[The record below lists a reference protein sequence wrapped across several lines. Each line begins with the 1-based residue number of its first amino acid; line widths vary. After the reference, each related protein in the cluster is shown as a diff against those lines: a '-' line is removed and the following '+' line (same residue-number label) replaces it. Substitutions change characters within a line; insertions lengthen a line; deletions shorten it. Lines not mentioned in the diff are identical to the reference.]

1 MVEANPVGATV
12 AAPRLR
18 LLDLARLA
26 AALSVVLFHY
36 TGRPSPV
43 WDPRAVFP
51 GLSSVTEYGALGVYL
66 FFMISGFVVLMSAS
80 GRTVGQFAASRIAR
94 LYPAYWFAV
103 LATGALLF
111 ADQSGFLG
119 TAWSGL
125 GPTGVLAN
133 LTMLQPALGIPHVDG
148 VYWTLWVELK
158 FYLLLGLLM
167 LLGLTRTRVLAF
179 AALWP
184 IVGAFARLAHE
195 PLLTEVLLPDYAPF
209 FSIGMLLFLM
219 YREGPSLLPV
229 AALAINVVLAVG
241 LTGTSIT
248 PFYAAV
254 ADVRLSP
261 TVSGLLVVLMVA
273 LMVALTQTPLVRIG
287 WRWLTVAGALTY
299 PLYLLHEIWGW
310 EALRLLTP
318 EVPPYLA
325 VGLVVLAALVVA
337 YLVYRLIERPVGPRM
352 RRSLDKAFAGM
363 VRGEST

>member
-1 MVEANPVGATV
+1 VVEANPVGATV

-18 LLDLARLA
+18 LLDLARLC

-43 WDPRAVFP
+43 WDPGSVFP
-51 GLSSVTEYGALGVYL
+51 LLSRVTEYGALGVYL
-66 FFMISGFVVLMSAS
+66 FFMISGFVVLMSAW
-80 GRTVGQFAASRIAR
+80 GRTVGQFAASRISR

-103 LATGALLF
+103 LTTGALLF
-111 ADQSGFLG
+111 ADRSGFLG

-148 VYWTLWVELK
+148 VYWTLWVELR

-167 LLGLTRTRVLAF
+167 LLGLTRNRVLAF

-184 IVGAFARLAHE
+184 LVGAFARMAHE
-195 PLLTEVLLPDYAPF
+195 QLLTEVLLPDYAPF
-209 FSIGMLLFLM
+209 FAIGMLLFLT
-219 YREGPSLLPV
+219 YREGPSLVPV
-229 AALAINVVLAVG
+229 VALALNLVLAIT
-241 LTGTSIT
+241 LTGTSIV

-254 ADVRLSP
+254 AGVNLSP
-261 TVSGLLVVLMVA
+261 TVSGLLIVVMAA
-273 LMVALTQTPLVRIG
+273 LMVALTQTPLARVG

-310 EALRLLTP
+310 EALRVLTP
-318 EVPPYLA
+318 TVPPYLA
-325 VGLVVLAALVVA
+325 VLLVVLAALVVA
-337 YLVYRLIERPVGPRM
+337 YLVYRLIERPFGPRM
-352 RRSLDKAFAGM
+352 RKSLDKAFAGM
-363 VRGEST
+363 VRRNST